1 LSAGRGI
8 VGRCKRALGERRRDG
23 ERGAALVEMAICAT
37 LLIAITFGIIEFG
50 NAWNRKL
57 EVETAARSGA
67 RVGSS
72 LASDRTADY
81 GLLTATSSVLNDIG
95 LSNVNYVVVYKSTT
109 ADGKRPGTCASSPP
123 VAATGLCNVYTGA
136 QLASLNASSFTA
148 SCTGNTGSAL
158 DHYWCPTG
166 RQAVQSQNADY
177 LGVYVQANYVT
188 ATGVFH
194 SPFYLSSGVVMRL
207 EPK

>member
-1 LSAGRGI
+1 MKFGR
-8 VGRCKRALGERRRDG
+8 ARRVDG

-72 LASDRTADY
+72 LANDRSADF

-95 LSNVNYVVVYKSTT
+95 LANVNYVVVFKSTT
-109 ADGKRPGTCASSPP
+109 TDGRRQGTCASNPP
-123 VAATGLCNVYTGA
+123 VSTAGLCNVYTGA
-136 QLASLNASSFTA
+136 QLTSLNASSFTA
-148 SCTGNTGSAL
+148 TCTGNTGTAL
-158 DHYWCPTG
+158 DHFWCPTG
-166 RQAVQSQNADY
+166 RQAVQSQGADY
-177 LGVYVQANYVT
+177 IGVYVQANYKT
-188 ATGVFH
+188 ATGVFK
-194 SPFYLSSGVVMRL
+194 SPFYLSSSAIMRL